1 VPYRNGLLEPMHRTG
16 SGYSCHH
23 DAGTAERLRL
33 VTSMVSEPPQSKVA
47 RLLADNVVPVTRST
61 FAKVRR
67 SVQQRGNHDYGSLR
81 PIILATVPQQAC
93 CLTLLHYV
101 QHFSHL
107 GNLKRCT
114 GALV

>member
-1 VPYRNGLLEPMHRTG
+1 MPYRNGLLEPMHRTG
-16 SGYSCHH
+16 SGYSRHH
-23 DAGTAERLRL
+23 DAGNAD
-33 VTSMVSEPPQSKVA
+33 SMVSEPPQSKVA

-67 SVQQRGNHDYGSLR
+67 SVQQHGNHDYGSLR
-81 PIILATVPQQAC
+81 PSILATVPQQAC

-114 GALV
+114 GAPV